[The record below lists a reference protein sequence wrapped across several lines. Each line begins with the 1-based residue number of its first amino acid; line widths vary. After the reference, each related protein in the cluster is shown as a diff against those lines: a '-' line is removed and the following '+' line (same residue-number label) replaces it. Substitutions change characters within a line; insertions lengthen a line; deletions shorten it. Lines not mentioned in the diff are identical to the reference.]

1 MSSKLFVG
9 NLSFSTTEDQ
19 LQEAFGQFGNVV
31 EAKIILDR
39 DTGRPRGFGFVTM
52 DSENSAQEA
61 IDGMNGTMLDGR
73 PLRVNIAEERRPP
86 RGGGGG
92 GGGGG
97 YGGPRGGGGRGR
109 PR

>member
-9 NLSFSTTEDQ
+9 NLSFSTTEER
-19 LQEAFGQFGNVV
+19 LSSTFAQFGNVV

-52 DSENSAQEA
+52 DSEDSAQEA

-73 PLRVNIAEERRPP
+73 PLRVNIAEERRREGGGGGGF

-92 GGGGG
+92 G
-97 YGGPRGGGGRGR
+97 RR

>member
-9 NLSFSTTEDQ
+9 NLSFSTTEER
-19 LQEAFGQFGNVV
+19 LASTFGQFGGVV

-52 DSENSAQEA
+52 DSDDSAQEA

-73 PLRVNIAEERRPP
+73 PLRVNIAEERRP
-86 RGGGGG
+86 RAGGGS
-92 GGGGG
+92 
-97 YGGPRGGGGRGR
+97 GGPRGGNSRR